1 MLSVKFFNTA
11 VTVNFRLH
19 TGAINN
25 HFFSFYKIKKKSAF
39 FSFII
44 LFPLFFLSFFVKLY
58 MSSPQEETITCPTE
72 PGLSTGG
79 LYVLT
84 ETFETTKPFSPF
96 FFTDF
101 LYYLVT
107 QALTGLM

>member
-1 MLSVKFFNTA
+1 
-11 VTVNFRLH
+11 
-19 TGAINN
+19 
-25 HFFSFYKIKKKSAF
+25 
-39 FSFII
+39 
-44 LFPLFFLSFFVKLY
+44 

-84 ETFETTKPFSPF
+84 ETFETTKPFSAF

-107 QALTGLM
+107 QVLTGLM